1 MIISTF
7 VSLNS
12 SRRVV
17 MSNSANIC
25 QTFQPRPLFK
35 ILNPTLMLYCDP
47 PQWKLFV
54 WCGQICI
61 FNYAKNYT
69 VLLALLHNLCPD
81 YFTKEHISAP
91 LTSQLRISTPAECWL
106 RQILEAVHLQSSNI
120 RYNQAQGGR
129 HWSWVIMVL
138 LCKCVLRAFRAANL
152 LITLDSFRR
161 Q

>member
-7 VSLNS
+7 VSPNLS
-12 SRRVV
+12 GRVV
-17 MSNSANIC
+17 MSNCANIC
-25 QTFQPRPLFK
+25 QTFQPRVFSFQNTK
-35 ILNPTLMLYCDP
+35 SNFDVILRS

-91 LTSQLRISTPAECWL
+91 LTSRLRISAPAECWL

-120 RYNQAQGGR
+120 RYYQEQGGR
-129 HWSWVIMVL
+129 HTSHGLWYYYVNMF
-138 LCKCVLRAFRAANL
+138 RALRAANL
-152 LITLDSFRR
+152 LITSDSFRR